1 MERSA
6 GGQLAMDIFHIDRT
20 YRNIKRYRQIV
31 SVFIK
36 YGFGGLL
43 EQLNLDY
50 YLALGKSLIT
60 RQRIRHDELIRYT
73 PGERMRLALEE
84 LGPTFVKLGQLLSTR
99 PDLVPPEILVELRK
113 LQDKVPGFPFEEVKS
128 QVESSLGRK
137 ISETFAEFSPQPV
150 AAASI
155 SQVHRARLKEGHLVA
170 VKVQRPGIESQI
182 ATDIDIMFS
191 LAELAA
197 KHISEM
203 EPYQPIL
210 LVREFAKS
218 IRQELDFQIEGR
230 NIDRFADNFAGD
242 KSIHIPKVYW
252 DYCSGTVLTMEWID
266 GVRIDELCQPGA
278 GCDYDP
284 KVLAARGADFYLR
297 QILEFGLF
305 HGDPHPGNLYIL
317 PGNVIAP
324 IDFGIVGRLDDE
336 LAGALLELLLA
347 VVKKDVDGLVRVM
360 HKIGVVD
367 EDNIDMRELRAD
379 LFDLLDRYAGA
390 SLQSLRLKSL
400 VQDFIR
406 IISYHQ
412 IRFLPDFILLLRVLI
427 AVESTA
433 RDLDP
438 EFDFVRHSAPLV
450 RELAEKR
457 FSAEQLREIVEFQLK
472 EIVSLLKI
480 IPGST
485 RDILKKLSRG
495 RMRLEFEHLGLERF
509 SRNLDRIANRLS
521 FTMVV
526 SAIIIASSLI
536 MTADNGYKVFGYPLL
551 GIIGYLMAGGL
562 GTWLAIVI
570 LRSGKM

>member
-6 GGQLAMDIFHIDRT
+6 EGQLAMDIFHIDRT

-266 GVRIDELCQPGA
+266 GVRIDELCQVGA

-433 RDLDP
+433 RNLDP
-438 EFDFVRHSAPLV
+438 EFDFIRHSAPLV

-472 EIVSLLKI
+472 EIISLLKI

>member
-1 MERSA
+1 
-6 GGQLAMDIFHIDRT
+6 MDIFHIDRT

-50 YLALGKSLIT
+50 YLALGKSLLT

-84 LGPTFVKLGQLLSTR
+84 LGPTFIKLGQLLSTR
-99 PDLVPPEILVELRK
+99 PDLVPPEILKELRK
-113 LQDKVPGFPFEEVKS
+113 LQDRVPGFPFAEVKI
-128 QVESSLGRK
+128 QVETSLGRRLDAV
-137 ISETFAEFSPQPV
+137 FDDFSPTPV

-155 SQVHRARLKEGHLVA
+155 SQVHRAHLKDGSLVA
-170 VKVQRPGIESQI
+170 VKVQRPGIEGQI
-182 ATDIDIMFS
+182 ATDIDIMFN

-230 NIDRFADNFAGD
+230 NIDRFAANFAGD
-242 KSIHIPKVYW
+242 KSVHIPKVYW
-252 DYCSGTVLTMEWID
+252 EQCSSLVLTMEWID
-266 GVRIDELCQPGA
+266 GVRIDELCRPGTN
-278 GCDYDP
+278 CDYDP
-284 KVLAARGADFYLR
+284 QVLAARGADFILR

-305 HGDPHPGNLYIL
+305 HGDPHPGNLYVL

-324 IDFGIVGRLDDE
+324 IDFGIVGRLDEE

-347 VVKKDVDGLVRVM
+347 LVKKDVNGLVRVM
-360 HKIGVVD
+360 FKIGVVD
-367 EDNIDMRELRAD
+367 EDKVDMRELRSD
-379 LFDLLDRYAGA
+379 LFDFLDRYVGA
-390 SLQSLRLKSL
+390 SLKSLKLKSL
-400 VQDFIR
+400 LQDFIR
-406 IISYHQ
+406 ITSYHQ

-427 AVESTA
+427 TVETTA
-433 RDLDP
+433 RQLDP
-438 EFDFVRHSAPLV
+438 DFDFVRHSAPLV
-450 RELAEKR
+450 RKLAEKR
-457 FSAEQLREIVEFQLK
+457 FSPEQLKEIVEFQLK
-472 EIVSLLKI
+472 EIVSLLQV

-509 SRNLDRIANRLS
+509 SRSLDRIANRLS

-536 MTADNGYKVFGYPLL
+536 MSADNGFKVFGYPLL
-551 GIIGYLMAGGL
+551 GIIGYVMAGGL

>member
-1 MERSA
+1 
-6 GGQLAMDIFHIDRT
+6 MDIFHIDRT
-20 YRNIKRYRQIV
+20 YRNIRRYRQIV
-31 SVFIK
+31 AVFIK

-50 YLALGKSLIT
+50 YVALGKSLLN
-60 RQRIRHDELIRYT
+60 RQHIRREELIRYT
-73 PGERMRLALEE
+73 PGERLRLALEE

-113 LQDKVPGFPFEEVKS
+113 LQDQVPGFSYAEARE
-128 QVESSLGRK
+128 QIESALGRPL
-137 ISETFAEFSPQPV
+137 SELFREFSPTPV

-155 SQVHRARLKEGHLVA
+155 SQVHQAELFDGSRVA
-170 VKVQRPGIESQI
+170 VKIQRPGIAAQV
-182 ATDIDIMFS
+182 ATDIDIMFT

-203 EPYQPIL
+203 ESYQPTL
-210 LVREFAKS
+210 LVREFAKN

-230 NIDRFADNFAGD
+230 NLDRFAANFAND
-242 KSIHIPKVYW
+242 PTVHIPKVYW
-252 DYCSGTVLTMEWID
+252 EQSGSKVLTMEWID
-266 GVRIDELCQPGA
+266 GVKIDELCRSG
-278 GCDYDP
+278 GRCDHDP
-284 KVLAARGADFYLR
+284 RLLAARGADFILR

-305 HGDPHPGNLYIL
+305 HGDPHPGNLFVL

-324 IDFGIVGRLDDE
+324 IDFGLVGHLDDE
-336 LAGALLELLLA
+336 LSGALLELLLA
-347 VVKKDVDGLVRVM
+347 VLQKDVDNLVRVM
-360 HKIGVVD
+360 FKIGVVD
-367 EDNIDMRELRAD
+367 DDKVDMRELKGD
-379 LFDLLDRYAGA
+379 LYDLLDRYAGV
-390 SLQSLRLKSL
+390 SLDNLNIQGL

-406 IISYHQ
+406 IIAHHQ

-427 AVESTA
+427 AVENTA
-433 RDLDP
+433 RNLDP
-438 EFDFVRHSAPLV
+438 KFDFINHCAPRV

-457 FSAEQLREIVEFQLK
+457 FSPEELQKLVGLQLK
-472 EIVSLLKI
+472 EVLSLLRVL
-480 IPGST
+480 PGAS

-495 RMRLEFEHLGLERF
+495 RLRLEFEHLGLDRF

-536 MTADNGYKVFGYPLL
+536 MTADNGFKVFGYPLL
-551 GIIGYLMAGGL
+551 GIIGYILAGGL

-570 LRSGKM
+570 LRSGRM

>member
-1 MERSA
+1 
-6 GGQLAMDIFHIDRT
+6 MDIFHIDRT
-20 YRNIKRYRQIV
+20 YRNIRRYRQIV

-50 YLALGKSLIT
+50 YLALGKSLLT
-60 RQRIRHDELIRYT
+60 RQRIRSDELIRFT

-99 PDLVPPEILVELRK
+99 PDLVPPEILMELRK
-113 LQDKVPGFPFEEVKS
+113 LQDKVPGFPFSEVKT
-128 QVESSLGRK
+128 QVETSLGHDLSD
-137 ISETFAEFSPQPV
+137 IFDDFTSSPV

-155 SQVHRARLKEGHLVA
+155 SQVHRARLKDGSLVA

-182 ATDIDIMFS
+182 ATDIDIMFN

-203 EPYQPIL
+203 EPYQPTL

-230 NIDRFADNFAGD
+230 NIDRFAVNFAGD
-242 KSIHIPKVYW
+242 KSVHIPKVYW
-252 DYCSGTVLTMEWID
+252 EQSSSRVLTMEWID
-266 GVRIDELCQPGA
+266 GVRIDELCRPGVV
-278 GCDYDP
+278 CDLDP
-284 KVLAARGADFYLR
+284 KILAARGADFILR

-305 HGDPHPGNLYIL
+305 HGDPHPGNLYVQ

-324 IDFGIVGRLDDE
+324 IDFGIVGRLDEE
-336 LAGALLELLLA
+336 LSGALLELLLA
-347 VVKKDVDGLVRVM
+347 VVKKDVNGLVRVM
-360 HKIGVVD
+360 FKIGVVD
-367 EDNIDMRELRAD
+367 EDKVDMRELRAD

-390 SLQSLRLKSL
+390 SLQSLQLKSL

-427 AVESTA
+427 SVESTA
-433 RDLDP
+433 RELDP

-457 FSAEQLREIVEFQLK
+457 FSPEQLKELVEFQLK
-472 EIVSLLKI
+472 EIVSLLQI

-509 SRNLDRIANRLS
+509 SRSLDRIANRLS

-536 MTADNGYKVFGYPLL
+536 MTADNGFKIFGYPLL
-551 GIIGYLMAGGL
+551 GIIGYVLAGGL